1 MGFLES
7 YGNNIILAFLA
18 GFLPPLIW
26 LWFWLKKDPHPEPR
40 SILILTFLGGM
51 LSVLI
56 AFVLEYAVNIFKES
70 FSIKETVSAAAITL
84 FLWAIIEE
92 TVKYLSARLTAL
104 KRISFDE
111 PVDAIIYMVTAA
123 LGFAALENVLFLFNV
138 CGEFGINSGFIT
150 GNLRFIGATLLHTA
164 SSALVGASIAFA
176 FFHKE
181 KMHRNIIGG
190 IFLATILHF
199 LFNFFIMRIEKI
211 DAMLKIF
218 IPLWIIIII
227 IFFVFEKV
235 KKINKI

>member
-138 CGEFGINSGFIT
+138 
-150 GNLRFIGATLLHTA
+150 
-164 SSALVGASIAFA
+164 
-176 FFHKE
+176 
-181 KMHRNIIGG
+181 
-190 IFLATILHF
+190 
-199 LFNFFIMRIEKI
+199 
-211 DAMLKIF
+211 
-218 IPLWIIIII
+218 
-227 IFFVFEKV
+227 
-235 KKINKI
+235 